1 MWWTWRLRLWTAIT
15 FTCLGRKASSANVLW
30 PSSEAALI
38 GCQKKNKPV
47 LRCVHCGSWCQA
59 PNPLTTYCLCSAIT
73 PPPWGKPS
81 NTDTPTKPYWWYILP
96 LLTTGCSFWNIT
108 PSICSWIWILLISPH
123 PLNMSGSD
131 LTLSLRGNKAVTG
144 QRTCAEVPTLSF
156 FYVTLRKF
164 PNLCLPQ
171 IPQLKMG
178 MMIPVSQSYEK

>member
-1 MWWTWRLRLWTAIT
+1 MDLGARLQTHSQLTACALLSHHHPGVSHQILT
-15 FTCLGRKASSANVLW
+15 PQPSLIDDTSSLYSLLDVVFRISPPAYALGF
-30 PSSEAALI
+30 
-38 GCQKKNKPV
+38 G
-47 LRCVHCGSWCQA
+47 
-59 PNPLTTYCLCSAIT
+59 
-73 PPPWGKPS
+73 
-81 NTDTPTKPYWWYILP
+81 
-96 LLTTGCSFWNIT
+96 
-108 PSICSWIWILLISPH
+108 ILLISPH